1 MSSDSRKFG
10 MSAPLMKKLPN
21 LTLRAIYLRG
31 SHVTFEKNFDPLK
44 AGQQLNIESK
54 FSPHSYVISGD
65 IGDTGSD
72 HVARAYAFLT
82 EFETAYFLAAGSPA
96 TEVIPLSPV
105 TPVVRIN
112 AIFAADYLIAP
123 DSGELSEEDA
133 KSWANSAA
141 LMHSWPYWREFSHS
155 TMMRAN
161 MPVVLAPMMVAQT
174 APSSPEP
181 SNDEAAPIVKKSKR
195 SPKLIKS

>member
-1 MSSDSRKFG
+1 MSESPV
-10 MSAPLMKKLPN
+10 MKLPPF
-21 LTLRAIYLRG
+21 TLRAIYLRG
-31 SHVTFEKNFDPLK
+31 SQVTFEENFDPLK

-54 FSPHSYVISGD
+54 FSPLSYFISGD
-65 IGDTGSD
+65 ISDTGSD
-72 HVARAYAFLT
+72 HVARAYTFLT
-82 EFETAYFLAAGSPA
+82 EFETSYFLAAGAPA
-96 TEVIPLSPV
+96 TEAIPLSPAS
-105 TPVVRIN
+105 PVVRIN

-133 KSWANSAA
+133 KAWANSAA

-161 MPVVLAPMMVAQT
+161 MPVVPVPMMVVQT
-174 APSSPEP
+174 APD
-181 SNDEAAPIVKKSKR
+181 NAAPSKVGSTPAAKKSKR

>member
-1 MSSDSRKFG
+1 
-10 MSAPLMKKLPN
+10 MSAPLIRKLPN

-44 AGQQLNIESK
+44 AGQQLDIESK

-65 IGDTGSD
+65 IGVTGSD
-72 HVARAYAFLT
+72 HVARAYTFLT
-82 EFETAYFLAAGSPA
+82 EFETSYFLAAGSPA
-96 TEVIPLSPV
+96 KEAISLSPV
-105 TPVVRIN
+105 TPVVCIN
-112 AIFAADYLIAP
+112 AVFAADYLIAP
-123 DSGELSEEDA
+123 DSGELSDEDA

-181 SNDEAAPIVKKSKR
+181 SKDESAPIVKKSKR

>member
-1 MSSDSRKFG
+1 

-54 FSPHSYVISGD
+54 FSPHSYVIGGD

-141 LMHSWPYWREFSHS
+141 LMH
-155 TMMRAN
+155 
-161 MPVVLAPMMVAQT
+161 
-174 APSSPEP
+174 
-181 SNDEAAPIVKKSKR
+181 
-195 SPKLIKS
+195 

>member
-1 MSSDSRKFG
+1 MSES
-10 MSAPLMKKLPN
+10 PVKKLPP

-31 SHVTFEKNFDPLK
+31 SNVTFEENFDPLK

-54 FSPHSYVISGD
+54 FAPHSYFITGD

-72 HVARAYAFLT
+72 HVARAYTFLT
-82 EFETAYFLAAGSPA
+82 EFETSYFLAAGAPA
-96 TEVIPLSPV
+96 TEASPLSST

-112 AIFAADYLIAP
+112 AVFAADYLIAP
-123 DSGELSEEDA
+123 DGGELSEEDA
-133 KSWANSAA
+133 RSWGTSAA

-161 MPVVLAPMMVAQT
+161 MPVVLVPMMVAQAAPGNA
-174 APSSPEP
+174 APSKVES
-181 SNDEAAPIVKKSKR
+181 APAVKKSKR